1 MNIFERF
8 GQMIMSRTPGNFTGV
23 SPYGQNV
30 EFVSYVSG
38 EGDIESV
45 GAWPVAKLWRS
56 QPHLRTVSDFVAQQ
70 VASLGLHVY
79 ERQKDGGRERV
90 RDSLIQSVLSNPND
104 EQTGAELI
112 YSLTLQ
118 LALYD
123 DAFMYV
129 AWDKDGRLKA
139 RVVPASWVTIE
150 VGKDKQTVLGYIV
163 NGVRVN
169 RNDILRFPGTTPDAP
184 TESSSPVF
192 TLRTILDSEQAAHAK
207 RRNIFVKGPRV
218 GGVIQRPKDA
228 PSWTDAARRTFD
240 ETWAAFKPGGER
252 EGDAVLLEDGMTY
265 TEPKWDSGTAGYK
278 DGAVLSLS
286 TVAQVFHIHPAIL
299 GVSGAVGYSG
309 VREIRQALIGDS
321 LAWMLKRIE
330 ERFTQKLLPLV
341 GEAKGRYVEFNREAR
356 LQGSFEE
363 QAVVQRQA
371 VGAPFMTVNEARAMR
386 NMPAIEGGDDL
397 IRQLNV
403 TVEGE
408 SHRDP
413 DDDAAQQ
420 DGMKAQV
427 IAEFVERARSVIL
440 SKRGA
445 GVYTLD
451 YGRWIRELHNA
462 GAKAGVEFTD
472 ADVNDVIVTL
482 GGVS

>member
-1 MNIFERF
+1 MLAT
-8 GQMIMSRTPGNFTGV
+8 RTTGKFSGT
-23 SPYGQNV
+23 SPYGQQV
-30 EFVSYVSG
+30 EFISYVEG
-38 EGDIESV
+38 AGDIESI
-45 GAWPVAKLWRS
+45 GGWPVARLWRT

-79 ERQKDGGRERV
+79 ERQDDGGRARV
-90 RDSLIQSVLSNPND
+90 RDSLIESVLSNPND
-104 EQTGAELI
+104 EQTGAELL
-112 YSLTLQ
+112 YALTLQ

-123 DAFMYV
+123 DAFVYV
-129 AWDKDGRLKA
+129 AWDGNGRLKA

-192 TLRTILDSEQAAHAK
+192 TLRTILDSEQAAHSK
-207 RRNIFVKGPRV
+207 RRNIFVRGPRV

-228 PSWTDAARRTFD
+228 PNWTDAARRTFD

-252 EGDAVLLEDGMTY
+252 EGDAVMLEDGMTY
-265 TEPKWDSGTAGYK
+265 SEPQWDSDTAGYK

-299 GVSGAVGYSG
+299 GVAGAVGYSG

-330 ERFTQKLLPLV
+330 QRFTQKLLPLV
-341 GEAKGRYVEFNREAR
+341 GEKAGRYVEFNREAR

-363 QAVVQRQA
+363 QAVILRQA
-371 VGAPFMTVNEARAMR
+371 IGAPFMTVNEGRQFR
-386 NMPAIEGGDDL
+386 NMTALAGGDDL
-397 IRQLNV
+397 VRPLNV
-403 TVEGE
+403 TVEGD
-408 SHRDP
+408 SHRSP

-420 DGMKAQV
+420 DGMKQQIVDDLLDRSGQV
-427 IAEFVERARSVIL
+427 IA

-445 GVYTLD
+445 GLADID
-451 YGRWIRELHNA
+451 YGRWLRELHDEA
-462 GAKAGVEFTD
+462 AKAGTAFTD
-472 ADVNDVIVTL
+472 AEVNSIIVRI
-482 GGVS
+482 GGGS